1 MEISTRETSPVSQW
15 QPSHPSGTV
24 MVCGTTSNAGKSTL
38 TAALCRHYARR
49 GARVAPFK
57 AQNMSNNSAVT
68 PGGEEI
74 ARAQAWQAMAAGV
87 DAEVAMNPVLLKPM
101 GERRC
106 QVIVMGRPKATMT
119 AAEYHRLKPELLEV
133 VLGALTELR
142 QRYDVVILE
151 GAGSPAEINLLDA
164 DIVNLRLA
172 HHAGLPAIVVGDID
186 LGGVFASLFGTVALL
201 PAEYRPLV
209 KGFVVNK
216 FRGDP
221 ALLFDGTT
229 QLQARSGVPTLGVL
243 PWLEG
248 PEIDS
253 EDSLALDRPLGAPP
267 IEADAGADPT
277 DWARALDLLDV
288 AVVRLPCIA
297 NFTDIDPLRTE
308 PWVQLRWIDD
318 ARSVGQPDLL
328 VVPGSKATV
337 ADLAWL
343 RSRGLD
349 RAVDAARG
357 VVLGICAGYQMLG
370 RSIADP
376 GGVESSDP
384 AVTGLGLL
392 DASTTFGPH
401 KVTRRRQGQLFGVP
415 ASGYQIHHGVVR
427 TSGPAFVELDDG
439 TGDGTIGSTFGGGTV
454 WGTSLHG
461 LLESDGARAAL
472 LDQVARKAGKHIGHG
487 GSFEATRQ
495 RRIDRLA
502 DAIEEHL
509 DMGALDRILAEGA
522 IA

>member
-1 MEISTRETSPVSQW
+1 MSKW

-24 MVCGTTSNAGKSTL
+24 MVCGTTSNAGKSTVA
-38 TAALCRHYARR
+38 AALCRHYARR

-68 PGGEEI
+68 PAGHEI
-74 ARAQAWQAMAAGV
+74 ARSQAWQAKAAGV
-87 DAEVAMNPVLLKPM
+87 DAEVAMNPVLLQPM
-101 GERRC
+101 GERHC
-106 QVIVMGRPKATMT
+106 QVVVMGCPLGTMT
-119 AAEYHRLKPELLEV
+119 AAEYHRMKPELLGV
-133 VLGALTELR
+133 ALGALADLR
-142 QRYDVVILE
+142 GRYDVVILE

-172 HHAGLPAIVVGDID
+172 HDAGLPAIVVGDID
-186 LGGVFASLFGTVALL
+186 LGGVFAALFGTVALL
-201 PAEYRPLV
+201 PDEYRALV

-221 ALLFDGTT
+221 ALLFDGTAR
-229 QLQARSGVPTLGVL
+229 LQERTGVPTLGVL
-243 PWLEG
+243 PWLDG

-253 EDSLALDRPLGAPP
+253 EDSLALDRPLGVAPG
-267 IEADAGADPT
+267 DGDVAGPAGE
-277 DWARALDLLDV
+277 LDLLDV
-288 AVVRLPCIA
+288 AVVRLPHIA
-297 NFTDIDPLRTE
+297 NFTDIDPLRLE
-308 PWVQLRWIDD
+308 PGVRLRWVDD

-328 VVPGSKATV
+328 VVPGSKTTV

-343 RSRGLD
+343 RGRGLD
-349 RAVDAARG
+349 RAVEAARG

-376 GGVESSDP
+376 ERVESAERVVD
-384 AVTGLGLL
+384 GLGVL
-392 DASTTFGPH
+392 DASTTFGPR
-401 KVTRRRQGQLFGVP
+401 KVTRWRHGHVLGRP

-439 TGDGTIGSTFGGGTV
+439 TGDGAMGTTPGGGAV

-461 LLESDGARAAL
+461 LLESDQARAAL
-472 LDQVARKAGKHIGHG
+472 LEQVARKAGKRIGHG

-502 DAIEEHL
+502 DAVEAHL
-509 DMGALDRILAEGA
+509 DMDALDTILAQGALA
-522 IA
+522 

>member
-1 MEISTRETSPVSQW
+1 
-15 QPSHPSGTV
+15 
-24 MVCGTTSNAGKSTL
+24 MVCGTTSNAGKSTV
-38 TAALCRHYARR
+38 TAGLCRHYARR

-68 PGGEEI
+68 CAGHEI

-106 QVIVMGRPKATMT
+106 QVVVMGRPLGTMT
-119 AAEYHRLKPELLEV
+119 AAEYHRLKPELLDV
-133 VLGALTELR
+133 VLGALADLR

-172 HHAGLPAIVVGDID
+172 HDAGLPAIVVGDID

-201 PAEYRPLV
+201 PDEYRPLV

-221 ALLFDGTT
+221 ALLFDGTA
-229 QLQARSGVPTLGVL
+229 QLQKRSGVPTLGVL
-243 PWLEG
+243 PFLDG

-253 EDSLALDRPLGAPP
+253 EDSLALDRPLGAAP
-267 IEADAGADPT
+267 EGGDEGAEPT
-277 DWARALDLLDV
+277 DPARVLDLLDV
-288 AVVRLPCIA
+288 AVVRLPRIA

-308 PWVQLRWIDD
+308 PGVRLRWVDD

-328 VVPGSKATV
+328 VIPGSKVTV

-349 RAVDAARG
+349 RAVDAVRS

-370 RSIADP
+370 RSITDP

-384 AVTGLGLL
+384 AVDGLGLL
-392 DASTTFGPH
+392 DAVTTFGPD
-401 KVTRRRQGQLFGVP
+401 KVTRWRHGRLFGRP
-415 ASGYQIHHGVVR
+415 ASGYQIHHGVVHA
-427 TSGPAFVELDDG
+427 SGPAFVELDHG
-439 TGDGTIGSTFGGGTV
+439 TGDGTSGATPADGTV

-461 LLESDGARAAL
+461 LLESDQARAAL
-472 LDQVARKAGKHIGHG
+472 LEQVARKAGKHIGHG
-487 GSFEATRQ
+487 ESFEAARQ

-509 DMGALDRILAEGA
+509 DMKALDRILAEGA
-522 IA
+522 FG

>member
-1 MEISTRETSPVSQW
+1 MNQW
-15 QPSHPSGTV
+15 QPLHPSGTV
-24 MVCGTTSNAGKSTL
+24 MVCGTTSNAGKSTI
-38 TAALCRHYARR
+38 TAGLCRHYARR

-68 PGGEEI
+68 RAGHEI

-106 QVIVMGRPKATMT
+106 QVVVMGRPLGTMT
-119 AAEYHRLKPELLEV
+119 ATDYYRMKPELLDV
-133 VLGALTELR
+133 VLGALSDLR
-142 QRYDVVILE
+142 RRYDVVILE

-172 HHAGLPAIVVGDID
+172 HDAGLPAIVVGDID
-186 LGGVFASLFGTVALL
+186 RGGVFASLFGTVALL
-201 PAEYRPLV
+201 PDAYRPLV

-221 ALLFDGTT
+221 ALLFDATAR
-229 QLQARSGVPTLGVL
+229 LQERCGVPTLGVVPFL
-243 PWLEG
+243 DG

-253 EDSLALDRPLGAPP
+253 EDSLALDRPFDAAP
-267 IEADAGADPT
+267 EEGDADTGPASPT
-277 DWARALDLLDV
+277 SPARVLDVLDV
-288 AVVRLPCIA
+288 AVVRLPRIA
-297 NFTDIDPLRTE
+297 NFTDVDPLRME
-308 PWVQLRWIDD
+308 PGVRLRWVDD

-328 VVPGSKATV
+328 VIPGSKATV

-349 RAVDAARG
+349 RAVDAVRG
-357 VVLGICAGYQMLG
+357 VVLGICAGCQMLG

-384 AVTGLGLL
+384 AVDGLGLL
-392 DASTTFGPH
+392 DAVTTFGSD
-401 KVTRRRQGQLFGVP
+401 KVTWWRHGRLFGRQ
-415 ASGYQIHHGVVR
+415 ASGYQIHHGVVQA
-427 TSGPAFVELDDG
+427 SGPPLVELDGG
-439 TGDGTIGSTFGGGTV
+439 TGDGAIGATPGGGAV

-461 LLESDGARAAL
+461 LLESDGARTAL
-472 LDQVARKAGKHIGHG
+472 LEQVAGRAGKHIAHG
-487 GSFEATRQ
+487 GSFEAARQ

-502 DAIEEHL
+502 DAVAEHL
-509 DMGALDRILAEGA
+509 DMEALDRILAEGA
-522 IA
+522 LG